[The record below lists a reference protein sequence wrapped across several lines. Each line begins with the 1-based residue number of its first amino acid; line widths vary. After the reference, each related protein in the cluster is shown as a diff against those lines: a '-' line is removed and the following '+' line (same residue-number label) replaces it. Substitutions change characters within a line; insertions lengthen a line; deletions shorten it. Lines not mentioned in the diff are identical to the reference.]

1 MLGSMVGGSREP
13 STRPAPV
20 SGPTPP
26 EQPARTTVRST
37 GGVAPRRNAESQ
49 AFDEHTEYSGVLLHS
64 LMRAQFGLTLG
75 FIALAVGVLISLPLV
90 VGLVPSLADKHV
102 FGVPLTLAVLGV
114 AVYPV
119 LVIIAIAYVR
129 LAERTERHFLD
140 LVEKL

>member
-1 MLGSMVGGSREP
+1 
-13 STRPAPV
+13 
-20 SGPTPP
+20 
-26 EQPARTTVRST
+26 
-37 GGVAPRRNAESQ
+37 
-49 AFDEHTEYSGVLLHS
+49 VLLHS

-90 VGLVPSLADKHV
+90 VSLVPSLADKHI
-102 FGVPLTLAVLGV
+102 FGLPLTLAVLGV

-119 LVIIAIAYVR
+119 LVVIAIAYVR

>member
-1 MLGSMVGGSREP
+1 MTEP
-13 STRPAPV
+13 TS
-20 SGPTPP
+20 P
-26 EQPARTTVRST
+26 ERPARTTVRST
-37 GGVAPRRNAESQ
+37 GVVAPRRGTELQ
-49 AFDEHTEYSGVLLHS
+49 AFDEHTEYSDVLLHS

-90 VGLVPSLADKHV
+90 VSLVPSLNDKHV
-102 FGVPLTLAVLGV
+102 FGLPLTLAVLGI

>member
-1 MLGSMVGGSREP
+1 MAAGNRETA
-13 STRPAPV
+13 TRPTRMTE
-20 SGPTPP
+20 PTPP
-26 EQPARTTVRST
+26 ERPARTTVRST
-37 GGVAPRRNAESQ
+37 GVVAPRRDTQSQ
-49 AFDEHTEYSGVLLHS
+49 AFDEHTEYSDVLLHS

-90 VGLVPSLADKHV
+90 VSLVHSLADQHV
-102 FGVPLTLAVLGV
+102 FGLPLTLAVLGI

-119 LVIIAIAYVR
+119 LVAIAIAYVR

>member
-1 MLGSMVGGSREP
+1 VADSRET
-13 STRPAPV
+13 STRPTQVSEPTAP
-20 SGPTPP
+20 
-26 EQPARTTVRST
+26 ERPARTTVRST
-37 GGVAPRRNAESQ
+37 GAVEPRQDTESQ

-75 FIALAVGVLISLPLV
+75 FIALAVGLLISLPLV
-90 VGLVPSLADKHV
+90 VSLVPSLADKHV
-102 FGVPLTLAVLGV
+102 FGLPLTLAVLGI

-119 LVIIAIAYVR
+119 LVGIAIAYVR

>member
-1 MLGSMVGGSREP
+1 VSAEP
-13 STRPAPV
+13 PSEPPRPLHLPQR
-20 SGPTPP
+20 SI
-26 EQPARTTVRST
+26 VRSSDV
-37 GGVAPRRNAESQ
+37 VAAWRSDANPP
-49 AFDEHTEYSGVLLHS
+49 AFDEHTEYRAVLLRS

-90 VGLVPSLADKHV
+90 VSLVPSLASEHV
-102 FGVPLTLAVLGV
+102 FGLPLTLAVLGV

-119 LVIIAIAYVR
+119 LVIMAIAYVR

>member
-1 MLGSMVGGSREP
+1 MTEP
-13 STRPAPV
+13 N
-20 SGPTPP
+20 PP
-26 EQPARTTVRST
+26 ERPARTTVRST
-37 GGVAPRRNAESQ
+37 GFVAPRRDTESQ
-49 AFDEHTEYSGVLLHS
+49 AFDEHTEYSDVLLHS

-90 VGLVPSLADKHV
+90 ASLVPSLADKHV
-102 FGVPLTLAVLGV
+102 FGLPLTLAVLGI

-119 LVIIAIAYVR
+119 LVAMAIAYVR

>member
-1 MLGSMVGGSREP
+1 MAGSSETVTP
-13 STRPAPV
+13 ST
-20 SGPTPP
+20 GPLPP
-26 EQPARTTVRST
+26 ELPVRTTVRST
-37 GGVAPRRNAESQ
+37 GVAAPRRSTESQ
-49 AFDEHTEYSGVLLHS
+49 AFDEHTEYSDVLLHS

-90 VGLVPSLADKHV
+90 VSLVPSLASKHV
-102 FGVPLTLAVLGV
+102 FGLPLTLAVLGI

-119 LVIIAIAYVR
+119 LVVIAIAYVR

>member
-1 MLGSMVGGSREP
+1 MAAGNRETA
-13 STRPAPV
+13 TRPTPMTE
-20 SGPTPP
+20 PTPP
-26 EQPARTTVRST
+26 ERPARTTVRST
-37 GGVAPRRNAESQ
+37 GVVAPRRDTQSQ
-49 AFDEHTEYSGVLLHS
+49 AFDEHTEYSDVLLHS

-90 VGLVPSLADKHV
+90 VSLVPSLADQHV
-102 FGVPLTLAVLGV
+102 LGLPLTLAVLGI

-119 LVIIAIAYVR
+119 LVAIAIAYVR

>member
-1 MLGSMVGGSREP
+1 MSAEP
-13 STRPAPV
+13 
-20 SGPTPP
+20 PP
-26 EQPARTTVRST
+26 EPPRPPERPQRSVVRSSDVVT
-37 GGVAPRRNAESQ
+37 PRRSDANPP
-49 AFDEHTEYSGVLLHS
+49 AFDEHTEYRAVLLRS
-64 LMRAQFGLTLG
+64 LIRAQFGLTLG

-90 VGLVPSLADKHV
+90 VSLVPSLTTKHV
-102 FGVPLTLAVLGV
+102 FGLPLTLAVLGV

>member
-1 MLGSMVGGSREP
+1 MVVASRE
-13 STRPAPV
+13 TAPV
-20 SGPTPP
+20 TEPTPP
-26 EQPARTTVRST
+26 ERQVRTTVRST
-37 GGVAPRRNAESQ
+37 GVVAPRRGSQSQ
-49 AFDEHTEYSGVLLHS
+49 AFDEHTAYSDVLLHS

-90 VGLVPSLADKHV
+90 VSLVPSLNDKHV
-102 FGVPLTLAVLGV
+102 FGLPLTLAVLGI

>member
-1 MLGSMVGGSREP
+1 VTAAPPPDL
-13 STRPAPV
+13 PALPQR
-20 SGPTPP
+20 SI
-26 EQPARTTVRST
+26 VRSSDVVT
-37 GGVAPRRNAESQ
+37 AQRGGARPP
-49 AFDEHTEYSGVLLHS
+49 AFDEHTEYRDVLLHS

-90 VGLVPSLADKHV
+90 VSLVPSLADKHV
-102 FGVPLTLAVLGV
+102 FGLPLTLAVLGV

-119 LVIIAIAYVR
+119 LVGIAIAYVR

>member
-1 MLGSMVGGSREP
+1 MSADPP
-13 STRPAPV
+13 SAP
-20 SGPTPP
+20 PQPQPLPP
-26 EQPARTTVRST
+26 QRSIVRSSDVVT
-37 GGVAPRRNAESQ
+37 ARRGGANPA
-49 AFDEHTEYSGVLLHS
+49 AFDEHSEYRDVLLHS

-90 VGLVPSLADKHV
+90 VSLVPTLADKHV
-102 FGVPLTLAVLGV
+102 FGLPLTLAVLGI

-119 LVIIAIAYVR
+119 LVVIAMAYVR